1 MDRVEKTL
9 AQRSLP
15 KKMKHADESQ
25 EARLYNKSSNKTL
38 QQQIDVVAHF
48 HAYKIRPERIAFRT
62 GINLELVNQ
71 LIEGD
76 GHQRLFKALLAR
88 HRRSR
93 RDQRLQKSRRIKG
106 IAQAELQDQ
115 IEKEYIDSL
124 VEELAQPSLTK

>member
-1 MDRVEKTL
+1 MERVEKTL
-9 AQRSLP
+9 AQRGLP
-15 KKMKHADESQ
+15 EEMKHTSESQ
-25 EARLYNKSSNKTL
+25 QTTLYSKSSDKTL

-62 GINLELVNQ
+62 GIKLELVNQ
-71 LIEGD
+71 LILGD
-76 GHQRLFKALLAR
+76 KHQRLFKALLAR

-93 RDQRLQKSRRIKG
+93 RDQRLQKSKRIKG

-115 IEKEYIDSL
+115 IEKDYINSL

>member
-1 MDRVEKTL
+1 
-9 AQRSLP
+9 
-15 KKMKHADESQ
+15 MKHAEQ
-25 EARLYNKSSNKTL
+25 EGKDMLYNKSSEKTL

-62 GINLELVNQ
+62 GIDIELVNQ
-71 LIEGD
+71 LIKGD

-93 RDQRLQKSRRIKG
+93 RDQRLQKSKRIKG
-106 IAQAELQDQ
+106 IAQADLQDQ

>member
-1 MDRVEKTL
+1 MDRAEKAL
-9 AQRSLP
+9 AQRGLP
-15 KKMKHADESQ
+15 EEMKPTDETQGVLPYS
-25 EARLYNKSSNKTL
+25 KSSNKTL

-62 GINLELVNQ
+62 GINIELVNQ
-71 LIEGD
+71 LIGGD
-76 GHQRLFKALLAR
+76 DHQRLFKALLAR

-124 VEELAQPSLTK
+124 VAELAQPSLTK

>member
-1 MDRVEKTL
+1 MDRAKKTL
-9 AQRSLP
+9 AQRGVP
-15 KKMKHADESQ
+15 EEMKPAEQ
-25 EARLYNKSSNKTL
+25 EDKLYSKSSNKTL

-71 LIEGD
+71 LIKGD

-124 VEELAQPSLTK
+124 VEELAQPTVTQ

>member
-1 MDRVEKTL
+1 MDRFEKTL
-9 AQRSLP
+9 AQRGLP
-15 KKMKHADESQ
+15 EEMKHAEQ
-25 EARLYNKSSNKTL
+25 EGKGMLYSKSSNKSL

-62 GINLELVNQ
+62 GITIELVNQ

-76 GHQRLFKALLAR
+76 KHQRLFKALLAR

-124 VEELAQPSLTK
+124 VEELSQPSLTK

>member
-1 MDRVEKTL
+1 
-9 AQRSLP
+9 
-15 KKMKHADESQ
+15 MKHTDESQ
-25 EARLYNKSSNKTL
+25 EARLYSKSSNKTL

-71 LIEGD
+71 LVEGD
-76 GHQRLFKALLAR
+76 DHQRLFKALLAR

-93 RDQRLQKSRRIKG
+93 HNQRLQKSRRIKG

>member
-1 MDRVEKTL
+1 MK
-9 AQRSLP
+9 RS
-15 KKMKHADESQ
+15 EQ
-25 EARLYNKSSNKTL
+25 EGKDKLYSKSSNKTL

-76 GHQRLFKALLAR
+76 DHQRLFKALLAR
-88 HRRSR
+88 HRRRR
-93 RDQRLQKSRRIKG
+93 RDQRLQKSKRIKG
-106 IAQAELQDQ
+106 IAQADLQDQ

-124 VEELAQPSLTK
+124 VEELTQPTVTQ

>member
-1 MDRVEKTL
+1 
-9 AQRSLP
+9 
-15 KKMKHADESQ
+15 MKHAEQ
-25 EARLYNKSSNKTL
+25 EGKDMLYSKSSEKTL

-62 GINLELVNQ
+62 GIDIELVNQ
-71 LIEGD
+71 LIMGD

-93 RDQRLQKSRRIKG
+93 RDQRLQKSKRIKG
-106 IAQAELQDQ
+106 IAQADLQDQ